1 MTNIKKQRYE
11 SLIQDL
17 ISHAIYYEVYN
28 PLIKLATIHYVK
40 LSNDISM
47 AKIYISCHDKSKID
61 KILKKMNEAAGF
73 FRTILA
79 KNLDLRKV
87 PNLLFLNDDSID
99 RIDEIDS
106 ILRSLKEDKNGK
118 E

>member
-1 MTNIKKQRYE
+1 MTNVKKERYE
-11 SLIQDL
+11 SLIHDL
-17 ISHAIYYEVYN
+17 ISHAIHHEVYN
-28 PLIKLATIHYVK
+28 PLIKMATIHYVK
-40 LSNDISM
+40 LSNDISI
-47 AKIYISCHDKSKID
+47 AKIYISCYDKTKID

-99 RIDEIDS
+99 RVDQIES